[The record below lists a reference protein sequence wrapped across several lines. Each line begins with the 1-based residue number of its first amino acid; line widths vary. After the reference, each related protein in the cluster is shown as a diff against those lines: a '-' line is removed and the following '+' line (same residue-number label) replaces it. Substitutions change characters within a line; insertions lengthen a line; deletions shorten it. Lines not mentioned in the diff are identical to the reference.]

1 LSSASA
7 HVRRE
12 AAVGRC
18 VTAVTT
24 LRQQKRDVLD
34 YLTQACAAAMHGDP
48 APSLL
53 PDVSIKNDT

>member
-1 LSSASA
+1 
-7 HVRRE
+7 
-12 AAVGRC
+12 

-34 YLTQACAAAMHGDP
+34 YLTQACAAAMRGDP

-53 PDVSIKNDT
+53 PDASIIKSGV